1 MPRPSIGVLIL
12 LAILLLA
19 LTPIAVT
26 STTYIIER
34 IKGHS
39 QTVEPVKELLPL
51 PPHAPP
57 GGWPHKGFTGTYD
70 RAALQRGFQVYK
82 QVCSVC
88 HSLKLLSYRNLAD
101 LGFSEAEVKA
111 IAAEATV
118 HDGPNDNGDMFDRPG
133 RPSDFFVSPF
143 PNDQAARA
151 ANRGAL
157 PPDLSLIV
165 KAREGNENYLYSL
178 LTGFGQTPPPTE
190 VIMPGMNYNPYF
202 AGHQIAMP
210 PPLRDD
216 AVTYAD
222 GTQATTAQEA
232 KDVVQFLAW
241 AAEPKMEARKQTGLK
256 VLIFLA
262 VFAAVMYGVK
272 KRVWSKLR

>member
-1 MPRPSIGVLIL
+1 MPRPSIGTLIL

-26 STTYIIER
+26 SGSYVIDR

-39 QTVEPVKELLPL
+39 QEIAPVKELLPL
-51 PPHAPP
+51 PPYGPAD
-57 GGWPHKGFTGTYD
+57 GWPHAGAFGTYD

-82 QVCSVC
+82 QVCSIC
-88 HSLKLLSYRNLAD
+88 HSLKLIAYRNLPD

-151 ANRGAL
+151 ANKGAL

-165 KAREGNENYLYSL
+165 KAREGSEDYIYSL
-178 LTGFGQTPPPTE
+178 LTGFGQTPPGETL
-190 VIMPGMNYNPYF
+190 MAGMNYNPYF
-202 AGHQIAMP
+202 PGHQIAMP
-210 PPLRDD
+210 APLKDD
-216 AVTYAD
+216 SVTYAD
-222 GTQATTAQEA
+222 GTQATVAQEA
-232 KDVVQFLAW
+232 KDVTQFLAW

-272 KRVWSKLR
+272 KKVWSKLR